1 MSEELELA
9 CIVQCVLLNL
19 CEDLLRRM
27 VLFQL
32 RCGYPQHL
40 GCSSP
45 SQGLHRISELVL
57 CILMEHQCPQRF
69 GR

>member
-45 SQGLHRISELVL
+45 SQGLHRISELAL